1 MTKSVK
7 KPVATPPYLKQV
19 RIRDYAPLRD
29 AKVDF
34 KPGLNIIIGS
44 NGAGKTRFLS
54 LTNELAD
61 PFNGRHLN
69 GLNCEIIIAG
79 AYEIKIR
86 LVEANPAAESDSYAL
101 TAEASLVISASYET
115 ETIEEY
121 TLYAALENLT
131 DGFFCHY
138 STVLIKHG
146 IPSPRLPIID
156 EGTELVVRILRKKI
170 VSIISFD
177 SASKNLY
184 EVESRLVQG
193 LASYIMRGIRH
204 GLREQNDA
212 LPMTGAEA
220 REIIAQTVDAYLEL
234 FNLYLPLYSPI
245 IAVRRSEYF
254 QVYRNSLQD
263 EFIIKGLVLEYQVG
277 DAWLSFSALSDGTKR
292 LFYVI
297 TELLSPLGTIQGQN
311 RIIFLEEPELGIHPA
326 QLTKLLNLI
335 REVSKDNQVIMTTH
349 SPQVLDMLTEK
360 ELDRITI
367 CTLDAKKGTQFH
379 KLTQKKQKQAREYMQ
394 ETGFLS
400 DYWRY
405 SFLEETEA

>member
-1 MTKSVK
+1 MAKSVK
-7 KPVATPPYLKQV
+7 QPVETPPYLKQV

-61 PFNGRHLN
+61 PYNGRHLN
-69 GLNCEIIIAG
+69 GLNCEVIIAG
-79 AYEIKIR
+79 AHEIKVR
-86 LVEANPAAESDSYAL
+86 LIEANPAAESDFYFP

-115 ETIEEY
+115 KTIEDS

-131 DGFFCHY
+131 DGFFSHY

-156 EGTELVVRILRKKI
+156 DSTELVLRILRKKI
-170 VSIISFD
+170 VGIISFD
-177 SASKNLY
+177 GASKNLY

-193 LASYIMRGIRH
+193 LSGYITRSIRQ
-204 GLREQNDA
+204 GLREQSDA
-212 LPMTGAEA
+212 LPMTDAEA
-220 REIIAQTVDAYLEL
+220 REIIAQTVDAYLEP

-254 QVYRNSLQD
+254 QVYRDSLQD
-263 EFIIKGLVLEYQVG
+263 EFIIKGLVLEYQIG
-277 DAWLSFSALSDGTKR
+277 EAWLSFSALSDGTKR

-297 TELLSPLGTIQGQN
+297 TELLSPLGATQGQN
-311 RIIFLEEPELGIHPA
+311 KIIFLEEPELGIHPD
-326 QLTKLLNLI
+326 QLQQLLGLI
-335 REVSKDNQVIMTTH
+335 REISEKHQVIMTTH
-349 SPQVLDMLTEK
+349 SPQVLDMLRK
-360 ELDRITI
+360 DELDRITI
-367 CTLDAKKGTQFH
+367 CEFDPKKGTQFR
-379 KLTQKKQKQAREYMQ
+379 KLSAATKAKAKAYMRDDSY
-394 ETGFLS
+394 LS
-400 DYWRY
+400 DFWRF
-405 SFLEETEA
+405 STLESRD